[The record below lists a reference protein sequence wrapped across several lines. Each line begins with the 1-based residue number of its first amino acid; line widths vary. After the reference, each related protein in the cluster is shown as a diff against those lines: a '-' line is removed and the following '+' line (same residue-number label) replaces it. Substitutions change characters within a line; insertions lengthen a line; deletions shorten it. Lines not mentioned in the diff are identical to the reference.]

1 MSRSRLLILS
11 ALLRAFL
18 LFLTC
23 CHARNKK
30 ISRGYK
36 IRALV
41 QKPGNFTL
49 AGEVGA
55 RCLFNFN
62 EWNPSY
68 ETEQDISHEELIS
81 IVPRNVPVA
90 VGEVFRAPNEELLL
104 KLLRQLDPGV
114 RRSRYDPLDPN
125 ARSSAIA
132 YGILQSSSRDEFHF
146 MFR

>member
-1 MSRSRLLILS
+1 MSRSRLLIMS
-11 ALLRAFL
+11 ALLQAFL

-62 EWNPSY
+62 EWNPPY
-68 ETEQDISHEELIS
+68 ETEQDITCNKQQKIFMSSPARAEAAQQPEETTTFMVAKVVFLRPRGHG
-81 IVPRNVPVA
+81 VPSARDHRP
-90 VGEVFRAPNEELLL
+90 
-104 KLLRQLDPGV
+104 
-114 RRSRYDPLDPN
+114 SRLWN
-125 ARSSAIA
+125 
-132 YGILQSSSRDEFHF
+132 
-146 MFR
+146 